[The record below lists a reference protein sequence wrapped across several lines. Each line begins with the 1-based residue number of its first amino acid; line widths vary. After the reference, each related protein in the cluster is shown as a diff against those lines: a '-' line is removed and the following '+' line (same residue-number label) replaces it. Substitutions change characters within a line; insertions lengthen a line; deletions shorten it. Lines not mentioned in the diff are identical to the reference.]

1 MKESPRKTRPAEAQD
16 HLRRVLVEAPG
27 DALCDICLATVCE
40 ISPEEARSR
49 IAALLTD
56 TDQFER
62 AWVCTSCHRYVTS
75 VYYRAKCAHCSARLQ
90 GGDKGFRMG
99 EEIFHVACLRRLVT
113 DDRIRLSRALGRR
126 SRRLIEQSRR
136 RLREGNGWP
145 PLESP

>member
-1 MKESPRKTRPAEAQD
+1 
-16 HLRRVLVEAPG
+16 VLVEAPG
-27 DALCDICLATVCE
+27 DPLCDKCLAAICLM
-40 ISPEEARSR
+40 SSEEVRTR
-49 IAALLTD
+49 IAALLID

-62 AWVCTSCHRYVTS
+62 GWVCASCHRHVTS

-113 DDRIRLSRALGRR
+113 DDSIRLSRALGQR

-136 RLREGNGWP
+136 RLREGHGWP